1 MQTSVYDPM
10 GVNQNYYS
18 AFMKDKSKWSKET
31 FNNFGELIES
41 VNYNYETHLLAD
53 ETIYQIDIDGDNY
66 IGNRVIES
74 YRESG
79 SKAVYKVEGDNYIL
93 GDAGGLLIIILT
105 NKNF

>member
-1 MQTSVYDPM
+1 MQTSVYDSM
-10 GVNQNYYS
+10 VVNQNYYS
-18 AFMKDKSKWSKET
+18 AFLKDKSKWSKEI

-74 YRESG
+74 
-79 SKAVYKVEGDNYIL
+79 L
-93 GDAGGLLIIILT
+93 
-105 NKNF
+105 